1 MENNGNGL
9 PVEGAHNV
17 IEEMSTKKQVTLHG
31 VSELM
36 KKPVEQASASRE
48 QLTPHL
54 LKKRTDTNPMFSDPK
69 SSMFKQTFSD
79 PSGKEQASF
88 SHITE
93 EPIKNCSSE
102 ALKSSQVSPTRD
114 LPQVED
120 VDNVA
125 TTRPREASTSRQPT
139 YSEPGIVI
147 PDDKEWGH
155 FDKLVEKH
163 MVEGNTHYN
172 VSLNF
177 YFAFIVFESNIR
189 NVSKES

>member
-17 IEEMSTKKQVTLHG
+17 IEETSPKKQLTLHG
-31 VSELM
+31 TSELM
-36 KKPVEQASASRE
+36 KIPVEQASSSGE
-48 QLTPHL
+48 QLTPPL
-54 LKKRTDTNPMFSDPK
+54 LKERTDLNPKFSNPR
-69 SSMFKQTFSD
+69 SSMSKQTFSD

-88 SHITE
+88 SPITE

-102 ALKSSQVSPTRD
+102 AFKSSQVSPTRAS
-114 LPQVED
+114 PQVK
-120 VDNVA
+120 VVHNVA
-125 TTRPREASTSRQPT
+125 TTRPREAATSRQPT